1 MKNLNY
7 VYKSFLELSSIED
20 RIKKLIKKYK
30 KLERI
35 KKWNLFTWG

>member
-35 KKWNLFTWG
+35 KK